1 MHLQLFDVGVA
12 IVAMAV
18 AGMVIL
24 FFTYMAWQQ
33 WSKERIT
40 IVLRYGKEEV
50 HFPFR
55 PMRSTCGS
63 REKLLELLGAISIR
77 KHSLGPPLLRA
88 MERRSY
94 AWMMHGDTDRF
105 FIDVADK
112 NEFEAVKNDLQ
123 IF

>member
-1 MHLQLFDVGVA
+1 MHLQLSEVGVA
-12 IVAMAV
+12 SWPWPWP
-18 AGMVIL
+18 GWRSW
-24 FFTYMAWQQ
+24 FFMYMAWKQ

-40 IVLRYGKEEV
+40 IVLRYGKEEI
-50 HFPFR
+50 HFPLR

-105 FIDVADK
+105 FIDVVGQK
-112 NEFEAVKNDLQ
+112 RIRGRQE
-123 IF
+123 